1 MIDDP
6 YKVLGLGP
14 DASDEDVKRAYRRL
28 AKKYHPD
35 LNPGDQEAARKMQ
48 EVNAAYEQIKNP
60 EKFRGQSSGGG
71 SYGGYGNS
79 GGGYYDPFEEFF
91 GTGWR
96 QQQNGYG
103 GQSGDNY
110 QQAAYNYIRYGR
122 WQEAINALNNSTQRD
137 ARWYYLSA
145 LANDG
150 LGNQVTALEH
160 IRRAVSMDP
169 DNPEYMSALEQIERG
184 GHAYRQQAGNFRGYT
199 MGFDGCMNACRW
211 WLCFSLLCGGYPMG
225 CGFPLICWC

>member
-6 YKVLGLGP
+6 YKVLGVDR
-14 DASDEDVKRAYRRL
+14 DASDEDIKRAYRRL

-35 LNPGDQEAARKMQ
+35 LNPGDQEAARRMQ

-60 EKFRGQSSGGG
+60 EKFQQQSQ
-71 SYGGYGNS
+71 GGYGNPYGS
-79 GGGYYDPFEEFF
+79 YDPF
-91 GTGWR
+91 GGYR
-96 QQQNGYG
+96 QQSY
-103 GQSGDNY
+103 SGDTGDQY
-110 QQAAYNYIRYGR
+110 QQAAYQYIRFRRYR
-122 WQEAINALNNSTQRD
+122 EALNALQNAAERN

-169 DNPEYMSALEQIERG
+169 DNLEYQRILTQIEHG
-184 GHAYRQQAGNFRGYT
+184 GAAYRTQAGHFRGFT
-199 MGFDGCMNACRW
+199 MGGDPCTN
-211 WLCFSLLCGGYPMG
+211 LCLCYLLNLFCCGGRGMF
-225 CGFPLICWC
+225 CCI

>member
-6 YKVLGLGP
+6 YKVLGLNR

-35 LNPGDQEAARKMQ
+35 LNPGDQEAARRMQ

-60 EKFRGQSSGGG
+60 EKAQQQQGGYG
-71 SYGGYGNS
+71 GYGGYGN
-79 GGGYYDPFEEFF
+79 GYGGYYDRV
-91 GTGWR
+91 GGYY
-96 QQQNGYG
+96 QQQRRSY
-103 GQSGDNY
+103 QSQQGDQY

-122 WQEAINALNNSTQRD
+122 YREALNALESSPERN

-145 LANDG
+145 LAHDG
-150 LGNQVTALEH
+150 LGNQVTAMEH

-169 DNPEYMSALEQIERG
+169 NNAEYLNALNQMENG
-184 GHAYRQQAGNFRGYT
+184 GAAYRRQAGNFRGFTVGGDPCTNLCLCYL
-199 MGFDGCMNACRW
+199 MNIFC
-211 WLCFSLLCGGYPMG
+211 CGGRG
-225 CGFPLICWC
+225 LFCCI